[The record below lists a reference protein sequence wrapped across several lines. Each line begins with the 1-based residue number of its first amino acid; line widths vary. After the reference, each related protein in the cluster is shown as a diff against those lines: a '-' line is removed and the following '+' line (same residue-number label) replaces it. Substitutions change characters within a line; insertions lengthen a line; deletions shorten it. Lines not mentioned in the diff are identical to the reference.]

1 MPFKPLIKKKTKQ
14 RIYLVDRPVRE
25 KNALLQKLPR
35 QPLRIK
41 KRTSRPFE
49 NKNYLK
55 QHVKKQ
61 EKKQNKEYTQLTGQY
76 ERKMLSYRNHQDN
89 H

>member
-1 MPFKPLIKKKTKQ
+1 M
-14 RIYLVDRPVRE
+14 YLVDRPVRE
-25 KNALLQKLPR
+25 KNSLLQKLPR

-41 KRTSRPFE
+41 KKKKKHQGLYIYSE

-61 EKKQNKEYTQLTGQY
+61 NKGYTQLTGQY

>member
-41 KRTSRPFE
+41 K
-49 NKNYLK
+49 KNIK
-55 QHVKKQ
+55 AFR
-61 EKKQNKEYTQLTGQY
+61 E
-76 ERKMLSYRNHQDN
+76 
-89 H
+89 

>member
-1 MPFKPLIKKKTKQ
+1 M
-14 RIYLVDRPVRE
+14 
-25 KNALLQKLPR
+25 
-35 QPLRIK
+35 
-41 KRTSRPFE
+41 PFE